1 MCNCK
6 NPNFYSPYFENGPCR
21 FCYKTKVI
29 LKPKTIDKN
38 EVSNF
43 LSFLGYFVPT

>member
-6 NPNFYSPYFENGPCR
+6 SPNFYAPYFENGPCR
-21 FCYKTKVI
+21 FCYKPKVI
-29 LKPKTIDKN
+29 SKIKITEEN

-43 LSFLGYFVPT
+43 LSFLGYIIPS